1 VIVVSDT
8 SPVRG
13 LIAIGKVIL
22 LHQLFNKV
30 ILPKA
35 VEAELLRVHALKNEV
50 TLFISE
56 PWVEIQQIQMSEE
69 YFRLRKVLDQ
79 GESEAIILS
88 KQLHAEILLMDEN
101 KGRRLAQEMNIKVL
115 GLMGVLIKAK
125 NAGLIAALKPELD
138 KLIHDHGFWI
148 QGELYRNILLA
159 ANESQ

>member
-8 SPVRG
+8 SPIRG
-13 LIAIGKVIL
+13 LIAIDKVIL

-35 VEAELLRVHALKNEV
+35 VEAELLRVNALKNEV
-50 TLFISE
+50 KLFISE

-69 YFRLRKVLDQ
+69 YFRLRKVLDE

-125 NAGLIAALKPELD
+125 NAGLITALKPELD
-138 KLIHDHGFWI
+138 KLIHEHGFWI
-148 QGELYRNILLA
+148 QDELYRNILLA
-159 ANESQ
+159 ANKSQ